1 LTYVTLRV
9 ILKERRNIV
18 PLTPKQMIKLLK
30 KNGFV
35 EVSQNG
41 SHIKM
46 RNNTNGIQV
55 IIPYHSKT
63 MKKGLEEAIL
73 KQTGLKKERR

>member
-1 LTYVTLRV
+1 LTYVILRV
-9 ILKERRNIV
+9 ILKERRTIV
-18 PLTPKQMIKLLK
+18 PLTPKQMIKLLE

-46 RNNTNGIQV
+46 RNNMNGIQV
-55 IIPYHSKT
+55 IVPYHSKT

-73 KQTGLKKERR
+73 KQAGLKRK